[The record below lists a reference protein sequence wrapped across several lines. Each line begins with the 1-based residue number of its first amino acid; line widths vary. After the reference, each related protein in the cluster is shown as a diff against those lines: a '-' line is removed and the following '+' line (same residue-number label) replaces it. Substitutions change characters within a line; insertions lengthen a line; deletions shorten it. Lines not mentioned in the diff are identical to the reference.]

1 MALALVLA
9 LPIGAALVTLGAG
22 GSIVTVPVLIYAAG
36 LDAHRAAGTSLVVVG
51 LVALAGAIAQ
61 RRAIAPRIGLL
72 FGAAGM
78 AGTWPGVWLNHRLP
92 SVWVEASFAATL
104 LAVAA
109 LMQSPSRAEAG
120 SRRAPLPALAA
131 GLAVGVATG
140 FFGVGGGFLIVPA
153 LSLLLG
159 LGIAEAV
166 ATSLLVIALNSSA
179 GLIGHVR
186 YGAVDWRLGLALAGA
201 ALVGGALT
209 LPIAA
214 RLDADRLRRLFA
226 SALVAIGLAMG
237 AQSALALLA

>member
-1 MALALVLA
+1 MVLALALA

-61 RRAIAPRIGLL
+61 RRAIAPRTGLL

-92 SVWVEASFAATL
+92 SAWVEAAFAATL

-109 LMQSPSRAEAG
+109 TMGRRTQLRART
-120 SRRAPLPALAA
+120 SSSPLPALCA
-131 GLAVGVATG
+131 GLAVGAATG

-159 LGIAEAV
+159 LGIVEAV

-179 GLIGHVR
+179 GLVGHLR
-186 YGAVDWRLGLALAGA
+186 YGAVDWSLGLALAGA
-201 ALVGGALT
+201 ALLGGAVT
-209 LPIAA
+209 LPVAA
-214 RLDADRLRRLFA
+214 RLDAERLRRLFA
-226 SALVAIGLAMG
+226 AALVVIGAAMG
-237 AQSALALLA
+237 AQSAAALLS